1 VAKRCR
7 SRSAY
12 LITAAQASYAL
23 RIVRYFP
30 EAMSTDKRPQAKD
43 AQEVNDSV
51 GTRAVLPVAETS
63 DDYKPVSYFSLYR

>member
-1 VAKRCR
+1 
-7 SRSAY
+7 
-12 LITAAQASYAL
+12 
-23 RIVRYFP
+23 
-30 EAMSTDKRPQAKD
+30 MSTDKRPQAKD